1 MKIDGVEIRDAAAE
15 AFGMWAARLVVTA
28 ADERWVR
35 AACSAVTGFAT
46 SIIGCGVEAGVERE
60 LSPPET
66 PDGRPGASVLLF
78 TVERETLE
86 DRLVERIGQ
95 GILTCPTAACWDGL
109 PDAVERT
116 DAGRRVSLFG
126 DGHQERGDADGRE
139 VWRVPVTEGTFTV
152 EHAFGLETAVGGG
165 AFLILARDRG
175 AALDA
180 ADAAVEAVRGRA
192 GVILPFP
199 DGVSRAASKVSSRR
213 YPYLPASTNERFCP
227 TLREDGETRI
237 PDEVDSV
244 LEVVVDGL
252 DEEAVRDAMADAI
265 RAACRP
271 GVVAVDAASF
281 GGRLGDL
288 RLPLREIL
296 AGRDTGRP

>member
-1 MKIDGVEIRDAAAE
+1 MEIRDAAAE
-15 AFGMWAARLVVTA
+15 AFEMWAARLLVTA

-35 AACSAVTGFAT
+35 AACASVTGFAT

-60 LSPPET
+60 LSSPET

-78 TVERETLE
+78 TVEREDLE
-86 DRLVERIGQ
+86 DHLLRRIGQ
-95 GILTCPTAACWDGL
+95 AVLTCPTAACWDGL
-109 PDAVERT
+109 PDARERA
-116 DAGRRVSLFG
+116 DAGRRVALFG
-126 DGHQERGDADGRE
+126 DGHQERGSAAGRD
-139 VWRVPVTEGTFTV
+139 VWRVPVTEGIFTV
-152 EHAFGLETAVGGG
+152 EHDFGLQTAVGGG
-165 AFLILARDRG
+165 AFLILARDRAG
-175 AALDA
+175 ALEA

-199 DGVSRAASKVSSRR
+199 DGVSRAASKVSGRR

-227 TLREDGETRI
+227 TLRDADETRI
-237 PDEVDSV
+237 PEEVSSV

-252 DEEAVRDAMADAI
+252 DEERVRDAMADAI

-281 GGRLGDL
+281 DGRLGDL

-296 AGRDTGRP
+296 SGEASSPP